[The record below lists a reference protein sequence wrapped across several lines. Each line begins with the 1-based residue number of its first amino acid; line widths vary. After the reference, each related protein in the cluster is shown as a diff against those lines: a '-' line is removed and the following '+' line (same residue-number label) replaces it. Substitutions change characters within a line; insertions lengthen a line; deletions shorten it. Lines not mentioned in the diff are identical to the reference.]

1 VINYRRY
8 LKRKN
13 YSAHTVKN
21 YLNRLKH
28 FLVWLPVPV
37 EAAGPHQVKRYLD
50 RMLEN
55 RMRPKTINEHLVAI
69 RSFYRY
75 LSSEEDVVVANPAV
89 KGMALRLPKP
99 LPRHLRESEIEVFL
113 AVISNKRD
121 RALFVVML
129 RCGLRVEEVAHL
141 TLDTIDYHRNQII
154 VRNGKGA
161 KDRTVYISN
170 DAAGALASYLQVR
183 PPTREQ
189 KIFLVEKGTH
199 KGKSLSV
206 RGIQKRMEYYSKKSD
221 VTVSCHQLRHTM
233 ATQLLNAGAD
243 IVTIQELL
251 GHSKIETTMRYSR
264 LSNIE
269 EQYDSYKA
277 MDRIM
282 SKELKNNEPL
292 TRPARA
298 RGSDELS

>member
-1 VINYRRY
+1 
-8 LKRKN
+8 
-13 YSAHTVKN
+13 
-21 YLNRLKH
+21 
-28 FLVWLPVPV
+28 
-37 EAAGPHQVKRYLD
+37 
-50 RMLEN
+50 
-55 RMRPKTINEHLVAI
+55 MRPKTINEHLVAI

-75 LSSEEDVVVANPAV
+75 LSSGEDVVVANPAV

-206 RGIQKRMEYYSKKSD
+206 RGIQKRMEYYSKKSG
-221 VTVSCHQLRHTM
+221 VTASCHQLRHTM

-264 LSNIE
+264 LSNIKA
-269 EQYDSYKA
+269 QHDYYKA

-282 SKELKNNEPL
+282 SKELKKQ
-292 TRPARA
+292 
-298 RGSDELS
+298 